1 MNDIIP
7 FSGKVGLQQ
16 RVLPAYRARFF
27 DRLATFC
34 EGGLSVF
41 TGEPQRT
48 EVIQS
53 ASGLEV
59 AQLVMARNVHI
70 LRGPAYLCFQ
80 VGLIDWLEGWDPDVL
95 ILEANP
101 RYLANRGA
109 IRWMHRRN
117 RSVVGWGLG
126 ATHSTGLFAGIRN
139 RLRSRYLSSFDRL
152 IAYSTQGAEG
162 YAEAGVPTE
171 RIHVAINS
179 ATVAPMSMPK
189 RQPFNGR
196 APRVLFVGRLQ
207 TRKRVDLL
215 LKACSRV
222 EKKAECWIVGDG
234 PESTHLKKLAQ
245 DVYPEAKFL
254 GSKHGPELENL
265 FKQADLF
272 VLPGTGG
279 LAVQEAMSH
288 GLPVI
293 VAEGDG
299 TQRDLVTE
307 ENGWLVEPGNIGD
320 LSHALIEAFK
330 DPADLL
336 RMGLASYQIVRDRA
350 NIDAMARVFTDVTN
364 HLCGESF

>member
-1 MNDIIP
+1 MNEIIP

-16 RVLPAYRARFF
+16 RVLPTYRARFF

-41 TGEPQRT
+41 AGEPQRT
-48 EVIQS
+48 EIIQS
-53 ASGLEV
+53 ASSLEV
-59 AQLVMARNVHI
+59 AQRAMARNIHI
-70 LRGPAYLCFQ
+70 LRGLAYLCFQ

-117 RSVVGWGLG
+117 RPVIGWGLG
-126 ATHSTGLFAGIRN
+126 ALHSTGLFAEVRN
-139 RLRSRYLSSFDRL
+139 RLRRRYLSSFDRL

-162 YAEAGVPTE
+162 YTEAGVPPE
-171 RIHVAINS
+171 HIHVAINA
-179 ATVAPMSMPK
+179 ATLPPSSVPT
-189 RQPFNGR
+189 REPFNGR

-207 TRKRVDLL
+207 ARKRVDLL
-215 LKACSRV
+215 LKVCNLV

-234 PESTHLKKLAQ
+234 PESEHLRKIAQ
-245 DVYPEAKFL
+245 DVYPDAKFL
-254 GSKHGPELENL
+254 GSKHGPELEQL

-299 TQRDLVTE
+299 TQRDLVTK
-307 ENGWLVEPGNIGD
+307 ENGWLVEPGNITN
-320 LSHALIEAFK
+320 LLHALREAFA
-330 DPADLL
+330 DPANLL
-336 RMGLASYQIVRDRA
+336 RMGMASYRIVCDKA
-350 NIDAMARVFTDVTN
+350 NIDTMAGVFTNVMNHINEGTN
-364 HLCGESF
+364 